1 MKEKLKYI
9 IPVVIIA
16 LMVEAA
22 IIFHD
27 QEILFPEIAAIAIG
41 ALVSPQLSWKTS
53 RIRIL
58 ITIMVA
64 AICGMLI
71 VAYVH
76 LPVTYEMV
84 LAYFIGQ
91 ILLLSSETTFAPM
104 ISAIVL
110 PVMLQTRSINYLISA
125 FVFTSLILVVHYFFE
140 KKGLVEV
147 KPVVFSSMWNKEK
160 ITIMLARTLLA
171 FIGIVLAFRFD
182 FKFAVAP
189 PLLVAFTEFTNPQ
202 GKVRKKPMQ
211 AILLIFVCAL
221 VASYSRYMLV
231 MQLKMSLIIPVCVT
245 SMFVIFMIA
254 TTKMYIPPAGAIGIL
269 AFLIPEDAVI
279 YYPLHVFVGIAM
291 MMLLALVFFREEK
304 IYAYKKEVKA

>member
-16 LMVEAA
+16 LMVGAA

-58 ITIMVA
+58 ISIMVA

-221 VASYSRYMLV
+221 VASYSRYMLA

-245 SMFVIFMIA
+245 SIFVIFMIA

>member
-125 FVFTSLILVVHYFFE
+125 FVFTSLILIVHYFFE

-221 VASYSRYMLV
+221 VASYSRYMLA

>member
-41 ALVSPQLSWKTS
+41 TLVSPQLSWKTS

-58 ITIMVA
+58 ISIMVA

-221 VASYSRYMLV
+221 VTSYSRYMLA

>member
-16 LMVEAA
+16 LMFEAA

-76 LPVTYEMV
+76 LPVTYEML

-221 VASYSRYMLV
+221 VASYSRYMLA

-269 AFLIPEDAVI
+269 AFLIPEGAVI

>member
-221 VASYSRYMLV
+221 VASYSRYMLA

-245 SMFVIFMIA
+245 SIFVIFMIA

>member
-16 LMVEAA
+16 LMVGAA

-221 VASYSRYMLV
+221 VASYSRYMLA

-245 SMFVIFMIA
+245 SIFVIFMIA

>member
-76 LPVTYEMV
+76 LPVTYEML

-221 VASYSRYMLV
+221 VASYSRYMLA

>member
-16 LMVEAA
+16 LMFEAA

-221 VASYSRYMLV
+221 VASYSRYMLA

-245 SMFVIFMIA
+245 SIFVIFMIA

>member
-16 LMVEAA
+16 LMVGAA

-160 ITIMLARTLLA
+160 ITIMLASTLLA
-171 FIGIVLAFRFD
+171 FIGIVLAFRFG

-221 VASYSRYMLV
+221 VASYSRYMLA

>member
-58 ITIMVA
+58 ISIMVA

-76 LPVTYEMV
+76 LPVTYEML

-221 VASYSRYMLV
+221 VASYSRYMLA

-245 SMFVIFMIA
+245 SIFVIFMIA

>member
-53 RIRIL
+53 RLRIL

-71 VAYVH
+71 VVYVH
-76 LPVTYEMV
+76 LPVAYEMV

-91 ILLLSSETTFAPM
+91 ILLLVSETTFAPM

-125 FVFTSLILVVHYFFE
+125 FVFTSLILIVHYFFE

-147 KPVVFSSMWNKEK
+147 KPVIFSSMWNKEK
-160 ITIMLARTLLA
+160 ITIMMARTLLA
-171 FIGIVLAFRFD
+171 LMGIVLAFRSG

-221 VASYSRYMLV
+221 VASYSRYILA
-231 MQLKMSLIIPVCVT
+231 MQLKMSLLIPVCVT

-269 AFLIPEDAVI
+269 AFLIPEEAVI
-279 YYPLHVFVGIAM
+279 YYPLHVFVGIAI

>member
-16 LMVEAA
+16 LMFEAA

-221 VASYSRYMLV
+221 VASYSRYMLA

>member
-16 LMVEAA
+16 LMVGAA

-221 VASYSRYMLV
+221 VASYSRYMLA

>member
-58 ITIMVA
+58 ISIMVA

-221 VASYSRYMLV
+221 VASYSRYMLA

>member
-53 RIRIL
+53 RICIL

-91 ILLLSSETTFAPM
+91 ILLLSSETTFAHM

-110 PVMLQTRSINYLISA
+110 PVMLQTRSIKDRKS
-125 FVFTSLILVVHYFFE
+125 VV
-140 KKGLVEV
+140 
-147 KPVVFSSMWNKEK
+147 
-160 ITIMLARTLLA
+160 
-171 FIGIVLAFRFD
+171 
-182 FKFAVAP
+182 
-189 PLLVAFTEFTNPQ
+189 
-202 GKVRKKPMQ
+202 
-211 AILLIFVCAL
+211 
-221 VASYSRYMLV
+221 
-231 MQLKMSLIIPVCVT
+231 
-245 SMFVIFMIA
+245 
-254 TTKMYIPPAGAIGIL
+254 
-269 AFLIPEDAVI
+269 
-279 YYPLHVFVGIAM
+279 
-291 MMLLALVFFREEK
+291 
-304 IYAYKKEVKA
+304 

>member
-221 VASYSRYMLV
+221 VASYSRYMLA

-269 AFLIPEDAVI
+269 AFLIPEGAVI
-279 YYPLHVFVGIAM
+279 YYPLYVFVGIAM

>member
-16 LMVEAA
+16 LMVGAA

-125 FVFTSLILVVHYFFE
+125 FVFTSLILIVHYFFE

-221 VASYSRYMLV
+221 VASYSRYMLA

>member
-9 IPVVIIA
+9 CPVVIIA

-22 IIFHD
+22 IIFKD

-41 ALVSPQLSWKTS
+41 TLVSPQLAWKTS
-53 RIRIL
+53 RLRIL

-71 VAYVH
+71 VVYVH
-76 LPVTYEMV
+76 LPVAYEMA

-91 ILLLSSETTFAPM
+91 ILLLVSETTFAPM

-110 PVMLQTRSINYLISA
+110 PVMLQTKSMNYLISA
-125 FVFTSLILVVHYFFE
+125 FVFTSLILVVHYVFE
-140 KKGLVEV
+140 KKGLVDV
-147 KPVVFSSMWNKEK
+147 KPVTFSPMWNKEK
-160 ITIMLARTLLA
+160 ITIMLARTLLV
-171 FIGIVLAFRFD
+171 FVGIVLAFQYG

-221 VASYSRYMLV
+221 VASYSRYMLT
-231 MQLKMSLIIPVCVT
+231 MKLRMSLIIPVCVT

-269 AFLIPEDAVI
+269 AFLIPDQSVI
-279 YYPLHVFVGIAM
+279 YFPLHVFVGILI
-291 MMLLALVFFREEK
+291 MMLVALVFFREEK
-304 IYAYKKEVKA
+304 NYVNRREMKA

>member
-125 FVFTSLILVVHYFFE
+125 FVFTSLILIVHYFFE

-221 VASYSRYMLV
+221 VASYSRYMLA

-245 SMFVIFMIA
+245 SIFVIFMIA

>member
-58 ITIMVA
+58 ISIMVA

-76 LPVTYEMV
+76 LPVTYEML

-221 VASYSRYMLV
+221 VASYSRYMLA

>member
-1 MKEKLKYI
+1 
-9 IPVVIIA
+9 
-16 LMVEAA
+16 
-22 IIFHD
+22 
-27 QEILFPEIAAIAIG
+27 
-41 ALVSPQLSWKTS
+41 
-53 RIRIL
+53 
-58 ITIMVA
+58 
-64 AICGMLI
+64 
-71 VAYVH
+71 
-76 LPVTYEMV
+76 
-84 LAYFIGQ
+84 
-91 ILLLSSETTFAPM
+91 M

-221 VASYSRYMLV
+221 VASYSRYMLA

>member
-16 LMVEAA
+16 LMVGAA

-171 FIGIVLAFRFD
+171 FIGIVLTFRFG

-221 VASYSRYMLV
+221 VASYSRYMLA

>member
-16 LMVEAA
+16 LMFEAA

-304 IYAYKKEVKA
+304 IYAYKKEMKA

>member
-58 ITIMVA
+58 ISIMVA

-125 FVFTSLILVVHYFFE
+125 FVFTSLILIVHYFFE

-221 VASYSRYMLV
+221 VASYSRYMLA

>member
-16 LMVEAA
+16 LMVGAA

-58 ITIMVA
+58 ISIMVA

-221 VASYSRYMLV
+221 VASYSRYMLA

>member
-16 LMVEAA
+16 LMFEAA

-58 ITIMVA
+58 ISIMVA

-221 VASYSRYMLV
+221 VASYSRYMLA

>member
-16 LMVEAA
+16 LMVGAA

-91 ILLLSSETTFAPM
+91 ILLL
-104 ISAIVL
+104 
-110 PVMLQTRSINYLISA
+110 
-125 FVFTSLILVVHYFFE
+125 
-140 KKGLVEV
+140 
-147 KPVVFSSMWNKEK
+147 
-160 ITIMLARTLLA
+160 
-171 FIGIVLAFRFD
+171 
-182 FKFAVAP
+182 
-189 PLLVAFTEFTNPQ
+189 
-202 GKVRKKPMQ
+202 
-211 AILLIFVCAL
+211 
-221 VASYSRYMLV
+221 
-231 MQLKMSLIIPVCVT
+231 
-245 SMFVIFMIA
+245 
-254 TTKMYIPPAGAIGIL
+254 
-269 AFLIPEDAVI
+269 
-279 YYPLHVFVGIAM
+279 
-291 MMLLALVFFREEK
+291 
-304 IYAYKKEVKA
+304 

>member
-221 VASYSRYMLV
+221 VASYSRYMLA

>member
-16 LMVEAA
+16 LMFEAA

-221 VASYSRYMLV
+221 VASYSR
-231 MQLKMSLIIPVCVT
+231 
-245 SMFVIFMIA
+245 
-254 TTKMYIPPAGAIGIL
+254 
-269 AFLIPEDAVI
+269 
-279 YYPLHVFVGIAM
+279 
-291 MMLLALVFFREEK
+291 
-304 IYAYKKEVKA
+304 

>member
-16 LMVEAA
+16 LMFEAA

>member
-16 LMVEAA
+16 LMVGAA

-171 FIGIVLAFRFD
+171 FIGIALAFRFG

-221 VASYSRYMLV
+221 VASYSRYMLA